1 MNRVTEKV
9 NEIYG
14 HDIIDSLAK
23 AYVDVHY
30 HDLKRRVRI
39 ALGDEALNDNASTM
53 YERDGNTNGA
63 VEEAVDWCVDDIN
76 MPEVIEAFAYE
87 QKWSLG
93 ESIRT
98 YIEEQLQIGGDG
110 ELKTMFLRTVIEEVD
125 WGDLAELYIPD
136 AGVEDAIRDIL
147 RELVEEKMEELDDL
161 EYAELSREEDE
172 E

>member
-1 MNRVTEKV
+1 MNRVAEKI
-9 NEIYG
+9 NELYG
-14 HDIIDSLAK
+14 HDIIDGLAK
-23 AYVDVHY
+23 PHVDVHY
-30 HDLKRRVRI
+30 QDLKRRVVA

-53 YERDGNTNGA
+53 YERDGNTRGA
-63 VEEAVDWCVDDIN
+63 VEEAVDWCIGDIN
-76 MPEVIEAFAYE
+76 MPGVIEAFAYE

-147 RELVEEKMEELDDL
+147 RELVDEKMDEL
-161 EYAELSREEDE
+161 EHAELAEEEDE

>member
-9 NEIYG
+9 NELYG
-14 HDIIDSLAK
+14 HSNIDSLAK
-23 AYVDVHY
+23 PHVDVHY
-30 HDLKRRVRI
+30 QDLKRRVAA

-53 YERDGNTNGA
+53 YERDGNTRGA
-63 VEEAVDWCVDDIN
+63 AEEAVDWCVDDIN

-125 WGDLAELYIPD
+125 WAGLAELYIPD
-136 AGVEDAIRDIL
+136 AGIEDAIRDIL
-147 RELVEEKMEELDDL
+147 RALVDEKMDEL
-161 EYAELSREEDE
+161 EYAELADEEDE